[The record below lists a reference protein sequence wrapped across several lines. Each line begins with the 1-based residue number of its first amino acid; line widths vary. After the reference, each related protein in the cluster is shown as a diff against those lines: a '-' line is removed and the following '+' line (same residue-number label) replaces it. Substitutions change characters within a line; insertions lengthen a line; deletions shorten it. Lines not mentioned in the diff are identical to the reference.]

1 MPLRRKLAAI
11 AGLAALIAIV
21 AASVTWS
28 RQPEYRVLFAN
39 LSDKDGGAV
48 IASLSQLN
56 VPYRFSSGGAAI
68 MVPEDRVHDARL
80 KLASQGLPRGG
91 TVGFELLE
99 KQKFGVTQFQERLNF
114 QRGLEGELSR
124 SIQSL
129 AAVRNARVHLAL
141 PAQNG
146 FLREQH
152 KPSASVLLE
161 LHPGRALD
169 RAQVAGIVHLVAS
182 SVPELATKQVSVID
196 QTGSLL
202 STNGEGLANGLD
214 SSQLNYVRRM
224 ESEFSQRVLD
234 IVEPMVGAGNVRAQV
249 TADIDFTQSESTA
262 EQYRPN
268 QGSEPAAVRSQQ
280 VVESSDGAAASAQ
293 GVPGALSNQPPAAA
307 TAPVN
312 GPAQPTEAA
321 PPRSGSAAAAR
332 REAVTNFEV
341 DKTVRVTRNASGTI
355 RRLSAAI
362 VVNHRREVDEAGK
375 VTLTPLAP
383 GDLENINALVR
394 EAMGFNKERGD
405 SLNIVN
411 APFTEAEVPKEAPLE
426 LWQRP
431 ENIALARDIGKQ
443 LGLVLLGLI
452 VIFALIRPVLKAL
465 ARPPAPASKLAERVD
480 DALQL
485 PVPGVAATQ
494 AAQANLRQEDI
505 LKIARDNPAAV
516 ATVVRSWVATES
528 KGA

>member
-1 MPLRRKLAAI
+1 M
-11 AGLAALIAIV
+11 
-21 AASVTWS
+21 
-28 RQPEYRVLFAN
+28 
-39 LSDKDGGAV
+39 
-48 IASLSQLN
+48 
-56 VPYRFSSGGAAI
+56 
-68 MVPEDRVHDARL
+68 
-80 KLASQGLPRGG
+80 
-91 TVGFELLE
+91 
-99 KQKFGVTQFQERLNF
+99 
-114 QRGLEGELSR
+114 
-124 SIQSL
+124 
-129 AAVRNARVHLAL
+129 
-141 PAQNG
+141 
-146 FLREQH
+146 
-152 KPSASVLLE
+152 
-161 LHPGRALD
+161 
-169 RAQVAGIVHLVAS
+169 
-182 SVPELATKQVSVID
+182 
-196 QTGSLL
+196 
-202 STNGEGLANGLD
+202 
-214 SSQLNYVRRM
+214 
-224 ESEFSQRVLD
+224 
-234 IVEPMVGAGNVRAQV
+234 
-249 TADIDFTQSESTA
+249 
-262 EQYRPN
+262 
-268 QGSEPAAVRSQQ
+268 
-280 VVESSDGAAASAQ
+280 
-293 GVPGALSNQPPAAA
+293 
-307 TAPVN
+307 
-312 GPAQPTEAA
+312 
-321 PPRSGSAAAAR
+321 
-332 REAVTNFEV
+332 
-341 DKTVRVTRNASGTI
+341 
-355 RRLSAAI
+355 SAAI

-516 ATVVRSWVATES
+516 ATVVRSWVAAES